1 MWTPFLKTTP
11 ARISCAVCFNSYWN
25 SGFTGQ
31 VWTEGLHIKNCG
43 GQGCIYTRSDTRSI
57 RGQYEVSLYG
67 LSRSSP
73 WASEARLLHLSWQ
86 QQRRRKQQQQEAAAG
101 AGGSSSKQQPQAAT
115 SMCPLERM
123 TKYKYKFEKS
133 WQKWLSGQHLYT
145 IVSIGIPMEVAA
157 RFKRATFKLSCK
169 TQAKRKKYRLT
180 PIAFPHGNEPFNCK
194 QNRFPHPPVGII
206 GIKIDTSL
214 LGDLAGIL
222 PVTLGTSNS

>member
-43 GQGCIYTRSDTRSI
+43 GQGCIYTRSDTRSR

-86 QQRRRKQQQQEAAAG
+86 KQRRRKQQQEEAAAG
-101 AGGSSSKQQPQAAT
+101 AGGSSNSSNSRRQQQQQQEAAAAAPEGSSRRRKQQQQEEAAAAASSKQQAAASSSKQQKAAAAASSKQQPAAAT
-115 SMCPLERM
+115 S
-123 TKYKYKFEKS
+123 S
-133 WQKWLSGQHLYT
+133 NQH
-145 IVSIGIPMEVAA
+145 V
-157 RFKRATFKLSCK
+157 
-169 TQAKRKKYRLT
+169 
-180 PIAFPHGNEPFNCK
+180 
-194 QNRFPHPPVGII
+194 PPWKNDQI
-206 GIKIDTSL
+206 
-214 LGDLAGIL
+214 
-222 PVTLGTSNS
+222 

>member
-1 MWTPFLKTTP
+1 M
-11 ARISCAVCFNSYWN
+11 CFNSYWN

-57 RGQYEVSLYG
+57 RGQQAAASSSKQAAG
-67 LSRSSP
+67 KQRARSRQEEAVASS
-73 WASEARLLHLSWQ
+73 SS
-86 QQRRRKQQQQEAAAG
+86 KQQQQAAA
-101 AGGSSSKQQPQAAT
+101 SSSQQQPQAAT

-145 IVSIGIPMEVAA
+145 TVSIGIPMEAAA

-194 QNRFPHPPVGII
+194 QNRFPHPPVLQTCKGISFTDSDLNCR
-206 GIKIDTSL
+206 GWIKGLSL
-214 LGDLAGIL
+214 SLRLQPCWGAI
-222 PVTLGTSNS
+222 